1 MTSWSSPTYLLSY
14 SHSGKILKMSKE
26 ILQLSK
32 NLAKENECHI
42 SPELSAEEKRLRS
55 FRFYDR
61 CPCRLFSSTNKSVR
75 PQMFTYSKGCPC
87 SSTTKSVEPQMF
99 THSRGTQTQGGQRSD
114 LQGRNASHAASSW
127 RYPGRVWQGSNSSSG
142 LVGGESSFSEYV
154 TGNGIRESFRN
165 TKIHKSQ
172 SLCHKTSMITIRAH
186 FWK

>member
-1 MTSWSSPTYLLSY
+1 MAS
-14 SHSGKILKMSKE
+14 
-26 ILQLSK
+26 
-32 NLAKENECHI
+32 ENDYHI

-61 CPCRLFSSTNKSVR
+61 CPCRLFSST
-75 PQMFTYSKGCPC
+75 
-87 SSTTKSVEPQMF
+87 TKSVEQQMF

-127 RYPGRVWQGSNSSSG
+127 RYPGRVWQGSKSSSR
-142 LVGGESSFSEYV
+142 LVGGGSRFSEYV

-165 TKIHKSQ
+165 TKIHESQ
-172 SLCHKTSMITIRAH
+172 SLCRKTSMITIRAH